1 MSMYKPK
8 PDDAVLGNSQVPN
21 TPCNAVVLGGVE
33 GIKHRLRNSSLMIKL
48 EELSNALEDSE
59 EGLKRIY
66 EFLFLEIDPTMKWVI
81 SNWLR
86 QKASGATRAKLTKY
100 ISCLEHIP
108 YDLIE
113 LSLTTMDSVITA
125 KASQEVGMSATDTGK
140 MLKNTYAQGAKV
152 IEEIL
157 KIIYPLQDVEQAMQ
171 HLFGGTVEQLR
182 VAEVTRNAA
191 FEAVRIAE
199 KAALMAEEIRIAAEA
214 QAARVAQKTRIT
226 IEEEVEIIRVL
237 QETRKAYE
245 EAEAV
250 RVAEVARKAYEE
262 AARMAEVASI
272 AAEAVKKATE
282 GTL

>member
-8 PDDAVLGNSQVPN
+8 PDDAVLGNSQPN
-21 TPCNAVVLGGVE
+21 TPYNALVLGGVE

-48 EELSNALEDSE
+48 EALSNALKDNE
-59 EGLKRIY
+59 EGLKQIY
-66 EFLFLEIDPTMKWVI
+66 EFLFLETDPTMKWVV

-86 QKASGATRAKLTKY
+86 HKASGATRAKLTKY
-100 ISCLEHIP
+100 ISCLEQIP
-108 YDLIE
+108 YDLIQ

-125 KASQEVGMSATDTGK
+125 KASQEVGMSATDTAK
-140 MLKNTYAQGAKV
+140 VLKNTYAQGAKV
-152 IEEIL
+152 IEQIL

-171 HLFGGTVEQLR
+171 HLFGGTVEELR

-191 FEAVRIAE
+191 SEAVRIAE
-199 KAALMAEEIRIAAEA
+199 KAAIVAEEIRIAAEA
-214 QAARVAQKTRIT
+214 EAAIVVQKTKIL
-226 IEEEVEIIRVL
+226 IEEEVEVIRIL

-250 RVAEVARKAYEE
+250 RVAEVVRKAYEDT
-262 AARMAEVASI
+262 ARMAEVARI
-272 AAEAVKKATE
+272 AAEAVEKATE